1 MQPTNRFVL
10 VCGTLLSVVMLCSLL
25 LMNEATQNSQR
36 FGNLYVPLLVINAVG
51 LTLLLALIIFN
62 VYHLLRRV
70 MAEAAGARLTL
81 RMVAMT
87 AVLVIGPV
95 GLVYYFS
102 FSFLRQGIDSWFD
115 LKVEQALEDS
125 LELSRLAID
134 VRTRELLRESRNLAT
149 DVSALPADAVAVEI
163 DALRERSGASELT
176 LLSRHGEILAA
187 SSEDPGEL
195 LPRRFE
201 DSMWLQ
207 LKKEH
212 SYIAIEESQEPE
224 RLYIRMAVN
233 VPAGEIEEGER
244 VLQLLFPAP
253 ERINA
258 LASSIQVAFTDY
270 RRLAF
275 IRTQLKGSFIMTL
288 TVVLLFALFSGI
300 WAVFFTADRLVA
312 PLSDLALGTRRISA
326 GDYHT
331 CLPVPTGKDE
341 LGFLVTSFNE
351 MTRNIG
357 AAREDAEQSRRHA
370 EAQHA
375 YLKTVLEHISSGVL
389 VFDSETTLRMFN
401 ACAGQVLG
409 VSLSEDDFGLGLDEL
424 ATHDANFGILVKALE
439 PHLGKRGGEWREQ
452 LHCFGASGL
461 RIINCSGV
469 HLEEGGALLPGH
481 VIVLDDITELL
492 QSQRDAAW
500 GEVARRLAH
509 EIKNPL
515 TPIQLS
521 AERLRHKYLGR
532 RRGGG
537 EEDDMLDRL
546 TNTII
551 GQVQTMKGIV
561 DSFTDYA
568 SQSAPELE
576 PTDLNQLIRE
586 TVELYQVVKG
596 GTRFEMTLE
605 ELPLTLADTCRVRQ
619 VFNNL
624 ISNSIEACQQG
635 QLHIQIHSRRCPK
648 KEGAGI
654 HISIRDTGPGLP
666 MEVRERVFEP
676 YVTTKRKGTGL
687 GLAIVRRIIE
697 DHDGAVYLT
706 NNNPPPGATAV
717 IELPV
722 RTATVSTVTTDPVRL
737 DETAA

>member
-10 VCGTLLSVVMLCSLL
+10 GYGTLLSVVMLCSLL
-25 LMNEATQNSQR
+25 LMSEATQNSQR
-36 FGNLYVPLLVINAVG
+36 FGNLYVPLLIVNAVG
-51 LTLLLALIIFN
+51 LTLLLALIIYN
-62 VYHLLRRV
+62 VHHLLRRV

-81 RMVAMT
+81 RMVALT
-87 AVLVIGPV
+87 AVLVIVPV

-102 FSFLRQGIDSWFD
+102 IGFLRQGIDNWFD
-115 LKVEQALEDS
+115 LEVEQALEDS

-134 VRTRELLRESRNLAT
+134 VRTRELLRESRNLAA
-149 DVSALPADAVAVEI
+149 DVAALPVDAVAVEI
-163 DALRERSGASELT
+163 DALRERSGAAELT

-207 LKKEH
+207 LRKEH
-212 SYIAIEESQEPE
+212 SYIAIEESGEAGG
-224 RLYIRMAVN
+224 LYIRLAVN
-233 VPAGEIEEGER
+233 VPTAEIEEGER

-258 LASSIQVAFTDY
+258 LASSIQAAFTDY
-270 RRLAF
+270 KKLAF
-275 IRTQLKGSFIMTL
+275 IRTQLKDSFVMTL

-300 WAVFFTADRLVA
+300 WAVFFTAERLVT
-312 PLSDLALGTRRISA
+312 PLSDLARGTRRVSA

-331 CLPVPTGKDE
+331 RLPVPAGKDE
-341 LGFLVTSFNE
+341 LGFLVASFNE

-357 AAREDAEQSRRHA
+357 IAREDAEQSRHRA

-375 YLKTVLEHISSGVL
+375 YLKTVLEHVSSGVL
-389 VFDSETTLRMFN
+389 VFDAESRLRVFN

-409 VSLSEDDFGLGLDEL
+409 VTLEERDSGHSLDEL
-424 ATHDANFGILVKALE
+424 AVRDARFRILARALE

-452 LHCFGASGL
+452 LHWLGASGR

-469 HLEEGGALLPGH
+469 HLDEDGARLPGH
-481 VIVLDDITELL
+481 VIVLEDITELL

-521 AERLRHKYLGR
+521 AERLRHKYLGH
-532 RRGGG
+532 GHNSA
-537 EEDDMLDRL
+537 EDATLNRL

-551 GQVQTMKGIV
+551 GQVQTMKGMV

-568 SQSAPELE
+568 SPPAPELT
-576 PTDLNQLIRE
+576 PTDLNRLIRE
-586 TVELYQVVKG
+586 TVELYKDVKS
-596 GTRFEMTLE
+596 GTEFELALQ
-605 ELPLTLADTCRVRQ
+605 ELPLTHADTCRLRQ

-624 ISNSIEACQQG
+624 VGNSIDACQEG
-635 QLHIQIHSRRCPK
+635 RAHLCIHSRLCQG
-648 KEGAGI
+648 KEGDYI
-654 HISIRDTGPGLP
+654 RISISDTGPGLP
-666 MEVRERVFEP
+666 AEVRERVFEP
-676 YVTTKRKGTGL
+676 YVTTKCKGTGL

-697 DHDGAVYLT
+697 DHGGTVHLADRD
-706 NNNPPPGATAV
+706 PPPGAQAV

-722 RTATVSTVTTDPVRL
+722 RTAGIAG
-737 DETAA
+737 ETAA

>member
-1 MQPTNRFVL
+1 MQATNRFVL
-10 VCGTLLSVVMLCSLL
+10 VCGALLSAVMLCSLL
-25 LMNEATQNSQR
+25 LMNEATQNSER
-36 FGNLYVPLLVINAVG
+36 FGNLYFPLLIINAVG

-62 VYHLLRRV
+62 FYHLLRRV
-70 MAEAAGARLTL
+70 MAEAAGARLSL

-102 FSFLRQGIDSWFD
+102 FNFLRQGIDSWFD
-115 LKVEQALEDS
+115 LEVEQALEDS

-149 DVSALPADAVAVEI
+149 DVSTLPAEDVAVEI

-207 LKKEH
+207 LKEEH

-224 RLYIRMAVN
+224 RLYIRLAVN
-233 VPAGEIEEGER
+233 VPAGEIEKGER
-244 VLQLLFPAP
+244 VLHLLFPAP

-258 LASSIQVAFTDY
+258 LANSTQVAYTDY

-275 IRTQLKGSFIMTL
+275 IRTQLKDSFIMTL

-300 WAVFFTADRLVA
+300 WAVFFTANRLVA
-312 PLSDLALGTRRISA
+312 PLSDLARGTRRISA

-331 CLPVPTGKDE
+331 YLPVPTGKDE
-341 LGFLVTSFNE
+341 LGFLVASFNE

-357 AAREDAEQSRRHA
+357 AAREDAEQNRRRA

-389 VFDSETTLRMFN
+389 VFDSETRLRMFN

-409 VSLSEDDFGLGLDEL
+409 ARLSEDDIGLDLDKL
-424 ATHDANFGILVKALE
+424 AAHDARFGILAKALE

-452 LHCFGASGL
+452 LRCFGASGL

-481 VIVLDDITELL
+481 VIVLEDITELL

-521 AERLRHKYLGR
+521 AERLRDKYLGR
-532 RRGGG
+532 RGDGG
-537 EEDDMLDRL
+537 EDDMLNRL
-546 TNTII
+546 TKTII

-586 TVELYQVVKG
+586 TVELYQAVKG
-596 GTRFEMTLE
+596 GTRFEMILE
-605 ELPLTLADTCRVRQ
+605 ELPLTLADTRRVRQ

-624 ISNSIEACQQG
+624 ISNSIEAGQQG
-635 QLHIQIHSRRCPK
+635 RLHIHVHSRLYRK
-648 KEGAGI
+648 KEGAYI
-654 HISIRDTGPGLP
+654 HISIRDTGPGVP
-666 MEVRERVFEP
+666 VEVHERVFEP

-697 DHDGAVYLT
+697 DHDGAVYLA
-706 NNNPPPGATAV
+706 NNDPPPGATAV

-722 RTATVSTVTTDPVRL
+722 RTATAPTVSTGPAQL